1 MCAWLCVSVCEGPN
15 AHVDAEAHVCLIMQ
29 GIFFIMWVSL
39 IKIRSSGL
47 VAGETFHQPHFKNNF
62 IRMFWCKLNE
72 IFIFLR
78 IVMNWNFLL
87 SGGLLTEMNTLV
99 LERSREQHVLPSFSL
114 QTQQTATTQAF
125 SLQSCCLFLT
135 L

>member
-1 MCAWLCVSVCEGPN
+1 MCLIVCVSVWRPQCSCWCWSTCRSHHAGYFFH
-15 AHVDAEAHVCLIMQ
+15 HVGFTNQNTV
-29 GIFFIMWVSL
+29 
-39 IKIRSSGL
+39 IRLSSRWDISP
-47 VAGETFHQPHFKNNF
+47 APFKNNF

-78 IVMNWNFLL
+78 IVMNWNSFL